1 MRIVLVGN
9 YPKDKQESMERFAR
23 MMEAGFKNAG
33 HAVEIWR
40 PSVFFG
46 RPFKATT
53 GGIAKWFGYLDK
65 WLLYAL
71 VLRVKRLFAG
81 ADTLYHV
88 CDHSNSFYVRHLP
101 DARTSITCHD
111 VLAIRGGLGYADAYA
126 PASGFGKYMQRWI
139 LSNLLTAKKIACV
152 SQFTL
157 GQLTDLAQHKG
168 KHPAD
173 WRVIHNGFN
182 DDFSPVSKEESRELL
197 KSAGVNIDEP
207 YILHVGSRQLR
218 KNRKMLIDMVHAA
231 GDRYTGKIVYAGFEI
246 EPALYA
252 HAEQQGVKD
261 RVIGV
266 TKPPHKVLKA
276 LYSSAYAFVFP
287 SLSEGFGWP
296 VIEAQACGT
305 PVIASSTAPMP
316 EVSGGAALH
325 ADPLKPEAFAN
336 ALAQL
341 SDPAIRAKLLEGG
354 KRNVMHFT
362 PEIMMD
368 AYESM
373 LGISGGTSKAG
384 VQERNRSVAL
394 PQ

>member
-9 YPKDKQESMERFAR
+9 YPKDKQESMERFAQ
-23 MMEAGFKNAG
+23 MMKAGFKDAG

-40 PSVFFG
+40 PSVCFG

-65 WLLYAL
+65 WVLYAL

-81 ADTLYHV
+81 GDTLYHV

-101 DARTSITCHD
+101 ETRTSITCHD

-157 GQLTDLAQHKG
+157 GQLTDLAKG
-168 KHPAD
+168 RGKQPAD

-182 DDFSPVSKEESRELL
+182 ADFSPVSKEESRELL
-197 KSAGVNIDEP
+197 RESGVNIDEP

-218 KNRKMLIDMVHAA
+218 KNRKMLIDMVYAA
-231 GDRYTGKIVYAGFEI
+231 GDKYKGKIVYAGFDI
-246 EPALYA
+246 EPALAEYA
-252 HAEQQGVKD
+252 EKLGVKD

-276 LYSSAYAFVFP
+276 LYSSCYAFIFP

-296 VIEAQACGT
+296 VIEAQACGAA
-305 PVIASSTAPMP
+305 VIASSTAPMP

-325 ADPLKPEAFAN
+325 ADPLKPEAFAA
-336 ALAQL
+336 ALEKL
-341 SDPAIRAKLLEGG
+341 SDPAVRAALLQEGQ
-354 KRNVMHFT
+354 RNVTHFT

-373 LGISGGTSKAG
+373 LGINTGSSKEG